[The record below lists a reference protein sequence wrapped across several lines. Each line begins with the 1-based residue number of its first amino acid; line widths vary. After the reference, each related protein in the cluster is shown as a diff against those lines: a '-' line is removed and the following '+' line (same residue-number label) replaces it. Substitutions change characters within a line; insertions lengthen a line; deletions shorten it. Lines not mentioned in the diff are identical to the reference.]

1 MMLYYSVQ
9 NDLIS
14 LALAKWWE
22 EMDVDAII
30 SIYLFFSAY
39 KYQYSLS
46 WEQSKVLFSPSC
58 QLDSRADTKQFK
70 CFPWYTNFLSE
81 QLCTSL
87 YRGLSLRGFYEHCAA
102 LLVLLCCFY
111 MTQGKIFKNSL
122 PVLWSSP
129 SKECKPLSGLLFLRH
144 SWTLSRNKWKQER
157 KKREA

>member
-1 MMLYYSVQ
+1 MRRNGCGCY
-9 NDLIS
+9 NF
-14 LALAKWWE
+14 
-22 EMDVDAII
+22 
-30 SIYLFFSAY
+30 YLFIFFQHTSTSTAY
-39 KYQYSLS
+39 HGNKAKYFFRHPVNLIQ
-46 WEQSKVLFSPSC
+46 EQ
-58 QLDSRADTKQFK
+58 DTKQFK

-157 KKREA
+157 KEREA